1 MSSINSLHNSAI
13 HLQQRVNASNKTT
26 KVRRVFRSDHTNS
39 AQFKFLDRLQERPR
53 LIAEISTTNSQF
65 SVAQVAQSLLK
76 AVNNEAVLIQSYVET
91 GNFDLHTLN
100 EVDKSK
106 HRIKALMNTKLE
118 GQYVL
123 DSSFVPMLS
132 DTHYIGFTIDG
143 LDNKR
148 LPLNDEVVTLFV
160 ANKMLPLVFSRLDSS
175 TERLKKLNRM
185 LYLSKMN
192 IQLLASG
199 QFEFFMLDTD
209 WRTWDLNAQI
219 SGQGSRFP
227 SDSVLEIP
235 VKSTYPTFDA
245 LLGLDLKQPNVK
257 ETLTNILERIK
268 SVYIDINQDIQQ
280 LDLKAGQLIPLCAIS
295 SPQMSENIRIEMQS
309 KSKNVLRDLNKH
321 YIGITPENIS
331 ALLEQ

>member
-1 MSSINSLHNSAI
+1 MSSINSLHKSAI
-13 HLQQRVNASNKTT
+13 NLQQRVDWSNRTA
-26 KVRRVFRSDHTNS
+26 KVKRVLRSNS
-39 AQFKFLDRLQERPR
+39 TQGSQFKFLDRIQERPR

-65 SVAQVAQSLLK
+65 SIAQVAQSLLK
-76 AVNNEAVLIQSYVET
+76 AVNNEAVLLQSYVDS
-91 GNFDLHTLN
+91 GHLDLHTLN
-100 EVDKSK
+100 EIDKSK

-123 DSSFVPMLS
+123 DSSFAPMLS

-148 LPLNDEVVTLFV
+148 QPLNDEVVTLFV
-160 ANKMLPLVFSRLDSS
+160 ANKMLPLVFSRLDTSID
-175 TERLKKLNRM
+175 RLKKLNRM
-185 LYLSKMN
+185 LFLSKMN
-192 IQLLASG
+192 IQLLSNG

-209 WRTWDLNAQI
+209 WRRWDLNAQI

-245 LLGLDLKQPNVK
+245 LLGLDLKLPNVK
-257 ETLTNILERIK
+257 ETLANTINRIK

-280 LDLKAGQLIPLCAIS
+280 LDTKADQLIPLCALS
-295 SPQMSENIRIEMQS
+295 SSDVSATIKEEMQGA
-309 KSKNVLRDLNKH
+309 SKNVLRDLNKH
-321 YIGITPENIS
+321 YIGITPENIRS
-331 ALLEQ
+331 LLEH